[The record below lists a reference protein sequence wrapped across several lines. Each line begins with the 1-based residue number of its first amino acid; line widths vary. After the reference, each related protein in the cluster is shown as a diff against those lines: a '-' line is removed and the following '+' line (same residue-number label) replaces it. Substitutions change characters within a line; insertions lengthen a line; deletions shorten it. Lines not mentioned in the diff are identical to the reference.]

1 LAVHWLATGNP
12 QVVVGLGNSSVQY
25 YNGSGWSQLQGT
37 GWDTD
42 VSCLQATWPGSG
54 NPLVLVGLGDGS
66 VQSYNGSS
74 WTQLQG
80 TGWSSAVTCAAA
92 EWTPQ

>member
-1 LAVHWLATGNP
+1 ME
-12 QVVVGLGNSSVQY
+12 Y

-37 GWDTD
+37 GWATY
-42 VSCLQATWPGSG
+42 VNCLQACWSGSST
-54 NPLVLVGLGDGS
+54 PLVLVGLGDGS

-80 TGWSSAVTCAAA
+80 TGWSSAVACAAA
-92 EWTPQ
+92 CWSNAPSASASSGSD